1 MAKHIHAD
9 DAMNWVYT
17 HMGDPDFNDP
27 PVLGLSSGA
36 VSGTGGTDTDTG
48 SGGDD
53 SGDHTQDDVERRYR
67 KGPIGQNFSSSLRS
81 VDENENPR
89 QKNRVRKIKVF
100 LKLIFLCSGRILF
113 EVEWCITNR

>member
-9 DAMNWVYT
+9 DAMNWAIA
-17 HMGDPDFNDP
+17 HMDDPDFNDP

-48 SGGDD
+48 SGGD
-53 SGDHTQDDVERRYR
+53 HTPDDVDRRHR
-67 KGPIGQNFSSSLRS
+67 KGQIGKNFSSSLRS
-81 VDENENPR
+81 VDENEPSR

-113 EVEWCITNR
+113 QVEWCITNR